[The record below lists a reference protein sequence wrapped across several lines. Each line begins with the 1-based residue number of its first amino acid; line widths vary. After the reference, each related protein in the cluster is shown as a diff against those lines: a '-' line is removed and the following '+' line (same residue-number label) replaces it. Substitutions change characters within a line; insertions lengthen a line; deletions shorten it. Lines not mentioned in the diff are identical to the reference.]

1 MKKKRTRL
9 EDLVPDPEIRER
21 VVKHLYSREPLLG
34 KGSVFSEM
42 LQAMVN
48 TMLEA
53 EMDGFMQDQADR
65 DDGLSNRRNGHIH
78 KTLRSAEGPIEIKT
92 PRDRLGAHEPILVPK
107 RSRELNTG
115 LDNAIISLYARG
127 NSVSDIRKQVHEIYG
142 LELSEGM
149 ISSITN
155 KVYDQVTEWQQR
167 PLDACYTIIYLDA
180 IHYRTREERQSVQRA
195 VYTIY
200 GVNAHGDR
208 DVLGLYIAE
217 SEGAR
222 QWGLIL
228 EDLRRRGV
236 ETIFFCCVDGLKGFK
251 EAILEVFPMALVQR
265 CIVHM
270 VRRST
275 RFVSYKDL
283 KAVCA
288 DLRKIYTAANRELA
302 QQNLELFARKWSDK
316 YKSIAEE
323 WERDF
328 DDLMVFM
335 DYKQA
340 IRRLIY
346 TTNPVEA
353 VHRVLRKVTKTKG
366 TWPNDQSLIKQL
378 FLALQYN
385 ESSWKRKAYGWTNI
399 QQDLIDCFGAQYL
412 KYAEA

>member
-1 MKKKRTRL
+1 
-9 EDLVPDPEIRER
+9 
-21 VVKHLYSREPLLG
+21 
-34 KGSVFSEM
+34 
-42 LQAMVN
+42 
-48 TMLEA
+48 
-53 EMDGFMQDQADR
+53 
-65 DDGLSNRRNGHIH
+65 
-78 KTLRSAEGPIEIKT
+78 
-92 PRDRLGAHEPILVPK
+92 
-107 RSRELNTG
+107 
-115 LDNAIISLYARG
+115 
-127 NSVSDIRKQVHEIYG
+127 
-142 LELSEGM
+142 
-149 ISSITN
+149 
-155 KVYDQVTEWQQR
+155 
-167 PLDACYTIIYLDA
+167 
-180 IHYRTREERQSVQRA
+180 
-195 VYTIY
+195 
-200 GVNAHGDR
+200 
-208 DVLGLYIAE
+208 
-217 SEGAR
+217 
-222 QWGLIL
+222 
-228 EDLRRRGV
+228 
-236 ETIFFCCVDGLKGFK
+236 
-251 EAILEVFPMALVQR
+251 
-265 CIVHM
+265 M